1 MKKGFWSSL
10 FGGDHKSNSANT
22 AAERLKVIVASENR
36 LKDRLTPDRIE
47 RMKREILAVVNT
59 YVSGVQIDDVNIQHH
74 NEANMEVLEMNISLP
89 ERR

>member
-10 FGGDHKSNSANT
+10 FGSDHKSNSANT
-22 AAERLKVIVASENR
+22 AAERLKIIFAIENR
-36 LKDRLTPDRIE
+36 LQDRLTPERIE
-47 RMKREILAVVNT
+47 RMKREILAVVNN

>member
-10 FGGDHKSNSANT
+10 LGGDHKSNSANT

-36 LKDRLTPDRIE
+36 LQDRLTPDRIE